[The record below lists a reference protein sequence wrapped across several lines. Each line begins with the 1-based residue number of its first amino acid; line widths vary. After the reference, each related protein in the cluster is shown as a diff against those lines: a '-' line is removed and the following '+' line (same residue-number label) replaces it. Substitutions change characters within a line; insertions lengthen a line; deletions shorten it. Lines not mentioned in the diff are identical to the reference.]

1 MTDEVQTTSK
11 ARKARMARKISMRV
25 TPEMEREVDELAAA
39 LDLDKS
45 SIIRYA
51 VARLHLEMFP
61 RK

>member
-1 MTDEVQTTSK
+1 MTDEAQPTS
-11 ARKARMARKISMRV
+11 KARMARRISMWV
-25 TPEMEREVDELAAA
+25 TPEMERAVDELAAV
-39 LDLDKS
+39 LNLDKS